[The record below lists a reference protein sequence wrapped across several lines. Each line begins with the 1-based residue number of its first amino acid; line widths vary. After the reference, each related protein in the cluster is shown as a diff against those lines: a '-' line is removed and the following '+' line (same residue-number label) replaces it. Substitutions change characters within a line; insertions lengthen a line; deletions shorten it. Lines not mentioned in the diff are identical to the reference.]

1 MTSLKN
7 ISLRMPEKI
16 LDNIDKLVEDG
27 IYANRTEALRD
38 AARLLI
44 RSQVG
49 MIPGKRPEISKD
61 EIWEAVIE
69 DIDS

>member
-7 ISLRMPEKI
+7 ISIRMPEKI
-16 LDNIDKLVEDG
+16 LENIDKLVEDG

-44 RSQVG
+44 RSQIG
-49 MIPGKRPEISKD
+49 MIPSKRPIISKD
-61 EIWEAVIE
+61 EIWDAMVE

>member
-1 MTSLKN
+1 
-7 ISLRMPEKI
+7 MPEKI

-49 MIPGKRPEISKD
+49 MIPGKRPELSKD

>member
-1 MTSLKN
+1 
-7 ISLRMPEKI
+7 MPEKI
-16 LDNIDKLVEDG
+16 LDNIEKLVEDG
-27 IYANRTEALRD
+27 MYANRTEALRD

-69 DIDS
+69 DTDS

>member
-1 MTSLKN
+1 MKN
-7 ISLRMPEKI
+7 ISIRMPEKM

-27 IYANRTEALRD
+27 LYANRTDALRD

-49 MIPGKRPEISKD
+49 MIPGKRPKISKD
-61 EIWEAVIE
+61 EIWEAVTE
-69 DIDS
+69 DIES

>member
-1 MTSLKN
+1 MTPLKN
-7 ISLRMPEKI
+7 ISIRMPEKI

-27 IYANRTEALRD
+27 MYANRTEALRD

-69 DIDS
+69 DTDS

>member
-1 MTSLKN
+1 MPSLKN

>member
-7 ISLRMPEKI
+7 ISIRMPEKI
-16 LDNIDKLVEDG
+16 LENIDKLVEDG

-44 RSQVG
+44 RSQSG
-49 MIPGKRPEISKD
+49 MIPGKRPIVSKD
-61 EIWEAVIE
+61 EIWDAILE

>member
-1 MTSLKN
+1 
-7 ISLRMPEKI
+7 MPEKI
-16 LDNIDKLVEDG
+16 LENIDKLVEDG

-44 RSQVG
+44 RSQIG
-49 MIPGKRPEISKD
+49 MIPGKRPIISKD
-61 EIWEAVIE
+61 EIWDAMVE

>member
-7 ISLRMPEKI
+7 ISLRMPEKL

>member
-7 ISLRMPEKI
+7 ISIRMPEKI
-16 LDNIDKLVEDG
+16 LENIDKLVEDG

-44 RSQVG
+44 RSQSG
-49 MIPGKRPEISKD
+49 MIPGKRPIVSKD
-61 EIWEAVIE
+61 EIWDAIVE

>member
-7 ISLRMPEKI
+7 ISIRMPEKI
-16 LDNIDKLVEDG
+16 LENIDKLVEDG

-44 RSQVG
+44 RSQIG
-49 MIPGKRPEISKD
+49 MIPGKRPIISKD
-61 EIWEAVIE
+61 EIWDAIVE

>member
-7 ISLRMPEKI
+7 ISIRMPEKI
-16 LDNIDKLVEDG
+16 LENIDKLVEDG

-44 RSQVG
+44 RNQIG
-49 MIPGKRPEISKD
+49 MIPGKRPIISKD
-61 EIWEAVIE
+61 EIWEAIVE

>member
-1 MTSLKN
+1 
-7 ISLRMPEKI
+7 MPEKI
-16 LDNIDKLVEDG
+16 LENIDKLVEDG

-44 RSQVG
+44 RSQIG
-49 MIPGKRPEISKD
+49 MIPGKRPIVSKD
-61 EIWEAVIE
+61 EIWDAIVE

>member
-16 LDNIDKLVEDG
+16 LDNIDKLVKDG

>member
-1 MTSLKN
+1 MKN
-7 ISLRMPEKI
+7 ISIRMPEKI
-16 LDNIDKLVEDG
+16 LDNIEKLVEDG
-27 IYANRTEALRD
+27 MYANRTEALRD

-69 DIDS
+69 DTDS

>member
-49 MIPGKRPEISKD
+49 MLPGKRPEISKD

>member
-1 MTSLKN
+1 
-7 ISLRMPEKI
+7 MPEKI

-27 IYANRTEALRD
+27 MYANRTEALRD

-69 DIDS
+69 DTDS

>member
-7 ISLRMPEKI
+7 ISIRMPEKI
-16 LDNIDKLVEDG
+16 LENIDKLVEDG

-44 RSQVG
+44 RSQIGV
-49 MIPGKRPEISKD
+49 IPGKRPIISKD
-61 EIWEAVIE
+61 EIWDAMVE

>member
-1 MTSLKN
+1 LKN
-7 ISLRMPEKI
+7 ISIRMPEKI
-16 LDNIDKLVEDG
+16 LENIDKLVEDG

-44 RSQVG
+44 RSQIG
-49 MIPGKRPEISKD
+49 MIPGKRPIISKD
-61 EIWEAVIE
+61 EIWDAMVE

>member
-44 RSQVG
+44 RSQVC

>member
-1 MTSLKN
+1 VTSLKN
-7 ISLRMPEKI
+7 ISIRMPEKI

-27 IYANRTEALRD
+27 MYANRTEALRD

-69 DIDS
+69 DTDS

>member
-1 MTSLKN
+1 
-7 ISLRMPEKI
+7 MPEKI
-16 LDNIDKLVEDG
+16 LENIDKLVEDG

-38 AARLLI
+38 AARILI

>member
-1 MTSLKN
+1 
-7 ISLRMPEKI
+7 MPEKI
-16 LDNIDKLVEDG
+16 LENIDKLVEDG

-44 RSQVG
+44 RSQIG
-49 MIPGKRPEISKD
+49 MIPGKRPLISKD
-61 EIWEAVIE
+61 EIWDAMVE